1 MCKKQHLTHFR
12 SLLAIATIAVGL
24 VAGQSVPAAAH
35 VGVAMQPDRARRE
48 QMPMHR
54 NVNYAPVRPARTYA
68 STRRRTTA
76 TCRARAA
83 KAIFQTRSGMRK
95 KRHAVG
101 R

>member
-35 VGVAMQPDRARRE
+35 VGVAMQPDRAGRE

-68 STRRRTTA
+68 SYPPPDYCDLPSA
-76 TCRARAA
+76 GCE
-83 KAIFQTRSGMRK
+83 SYLSN
-95 KRHAVG
+95 
-101 R
+101 